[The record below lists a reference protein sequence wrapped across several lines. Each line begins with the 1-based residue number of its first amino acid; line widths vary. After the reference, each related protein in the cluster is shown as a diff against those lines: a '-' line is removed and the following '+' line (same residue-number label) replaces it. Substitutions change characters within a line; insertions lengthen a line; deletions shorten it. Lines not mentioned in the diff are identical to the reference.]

1 MKTYSNDLTRDAA
14 IREIAKRELFLETL
28 EPTMSGADFR
38 EIAVWM
44 AETALKAAYEAGR
57 EAGRKTEHRRRTPTR
72 CDCPAC
78 GRSIEITPLT

>member
-1 MKTYSNDLTRDAA
+1 MTPNDPTRDAA

-44 AETALKAAYEAGR
+44 AEAALKAAYEAGR
-57 EAGRKTEHRRRTPTR
+57 EAGRTAERRRRTPSR

-78 GRSIEITPLT
+78 GRRIDIIPIT